1 MSRCVWKRKPAN
13 ECCGFRFLFGLL
25 FSLVLVTAAY
35 PFSFAVYGD
44 RQGNSEVFSQLI
56 HKLNADK
63 SLSFAVSN
71 GDFAVNGRPETYAD
85 YFLQLKKI
93 QIPVYQVMGNHDAVG
108 EGRSCF
114 KKYFGPAYYSFE
126 KNKTLF
132 IVLNNAFK
140 GDFDAQ
146 QLAWLKKQLAE
157 SGARY
162 KFVFMHRPVFDP
174 GELIKDNLMSG
185 RAITEE
191 LQRLFEKYRVNYVF
205 AGHIHG
211 YARQEKNGVVYLV
224 TGGAG
229 GRLHLPP
236 EFGGFYHY
244 VKVTVT
250 ENGISDKIV
259 RLYE

>member
-1 MSRCVWKRKPAN
+1 
-13 ECCGFRFLFGLL
+13 LFGLL
-25 FSLVLVTAAY
+25 FFLAIATTAHS
-35 PFSFAVYGD
+35 FSFAVYGD

-56 HKLNADK
+56 QKLNADK

-71 GDFAVNGRPETYAD
+71 GDFAVNGRPATYSE
-85 YFLQLKKI
+85 YSRQLKKI
-93 QIPVYQVMGNHDAVG
+93 KIPVYQVLGNHDAVG
-108 EGRSCF
+108 GGRSRF

-126 KNKTLF
+126 KNGVLF
-132 IVLNNAFK
+132 VVLNNAFK
-140 GDFDAQ
+140 GDFDTE
-146 QLAWLKKQLAE
+146 QLAWLKKQLAG

-174 GELIKDNLMSG
+174 GEIIKDNLMSG

-191 LQRLFEKYRVNYVF
+191 LQSLFEKYRVNYVF
-205 AGHIHG
+205 AGHIHS

-250 ENGISDKIV
+250 DTGISDKIV